1 MRMYDL
7 IYAKKMGERLG
18 DEAIA
23 FWVQGVTVGTV
34 PPEQSAALLM
44 AICLRGMDT
53 RETLALTLA
62 MRDSGARMDLSAV
75 PGVKVDKHST
85 GGVGDKTTLVL
96 GPIVAACGVPCAM
109 FSGRGLGH
117 TGGTVDK
124 YSAIPGLRV
133 ELSPDA
139 FRASLLETGFANSAQ
154 TGDICPADRKLYA
167 LRDITATVESIPLI
181 AASIM
186 SKKLAGG
193 AEALVLDVKCGSGA
207 FMKTAEDARALARAM
222 VAVGS
227 AHRMRVKALV
237 TRMAEPLGWA
247 IGNTLEVME
256 SVEILKG
263 LDRNSDLARMSF
275 RLAAEMLIL
284 GGAAGSLAAAE
295 ARVAEAVAS
304 GRAMARYRDW
314 VSRNG
319 GDAQALDDFS
329 RMPQA
334 ARSVPVR
341 AERGGHVQAIQGRAL
356 GLLAMELG
364 AGRRQQGD
372 QLDLG
377 VGIRVHVQ
385 VGQRVEPGQTLLT
398 LHCNEREGSPLP
410 PDWITLIDAPC
421 EPAPWLLETVEA

>member
-1 MRMYDL
+1 
-7 IYAKKMGERLG
+7 
-18 DEAIA
+18 
-23 FWVQGVTVGTV
+23 
-34 PPEQSAALLM
+34 
-44 AICLRGMDT
+44 
-53 RETLALTLA
+53 
-62 MRDSGARMDLSAV
+62 
-75 PGVKVDKHST
+75 
-85 GGVGDKTTLVL
+85 
-96 GPIVAACGVPCAM
+96 
-109 FSGRGLGH
+109 
-117 TGGTVDK
+117 
-124 YSAIPGLRV
+124 
-133 ELSPDA
+133 
-139 FRASLLETGFANSAQ
+139 
-154 TGDICPADRKLYA
+154 
-167 LRDITATVESIPLI
+167 
-181 AASIM
+181 
-186 SKKLAGG
+186 
-193 AEALVLDVKCGSGA
+193 
-207 FMKTAEDARALARAM
+207 
-222 VAVGS
+222 
-227 AHRMRVKALV
+227 
-237 TRMAEPLGWA
+237 
-247 IGNTLEVME
+247 
-256 SVEILKG
+256 
-263 LDRNSDLARMSF
+263 
-275 RLAAEMLIL
+275 MLIL